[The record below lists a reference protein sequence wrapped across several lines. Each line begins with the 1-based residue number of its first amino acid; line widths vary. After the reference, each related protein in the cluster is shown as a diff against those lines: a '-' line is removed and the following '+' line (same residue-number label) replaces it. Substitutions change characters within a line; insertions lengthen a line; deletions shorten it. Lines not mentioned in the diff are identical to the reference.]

1 MPNLK
6 EKLEEVKAGAAKTHE
21 RLESGTD
28 ELLPHILESKFS
40 WVFVFGWFMLGM
52 ATGFGICY
60 ALL

>member
-1 MPNLK
+1 MDLK
-6 EKLEEVKAGAAKTHE
+6 EKLEKVKVGAAKTHD

-28 ELLPHILESKFS
+28 GLLPKVLESKFS
-40 WVFVFGWFMLGM
+40 WVLVFGWFMLGM

>member
-1 MPNLK
+1 MDLK
-6 EKLEEVKAGAAKTHE
+6 EKLEKVKAGAAKTNE

-28 ELLPHILESKFS
+28 ELLPKVLESKFS

-52 ATGFGICY
+52 ATGFGIGY

>member
-1 MPNLK
+1 MDLK
-6 EKLEEVKAGAAKTHE
+6 EKLEKVKVGATKTHE

-28 ELLPHILESKFS
+28 ELLPKVLESRFS